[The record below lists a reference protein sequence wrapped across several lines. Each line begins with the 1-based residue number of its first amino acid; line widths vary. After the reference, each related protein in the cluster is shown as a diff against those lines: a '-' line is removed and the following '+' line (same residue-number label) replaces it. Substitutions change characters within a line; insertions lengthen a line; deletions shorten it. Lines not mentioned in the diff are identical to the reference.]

1 MLLSQKDSIPIENRI
16 LTEKPSS
23 KITQENRIAGFPS
36 MNISDVRE
44 KDLWYLLNKGHL
56 GVISH
61 KNSFKSIESAWW

>member
-1 MLLSQKDSIPIENRI
+1 MLLSQKDSVPIENRI

-23 KITQENRIAGFPS
+23 KITKENGIAGFFY
-36 MNISDVRE
+36 DVHE

-61 KNSFKSIESAWW
+61 KNTFKSIESAWW